1 MSAKKCSGFCP
12 PSTPPPPAFSASGHF
27 AHILLVLWPS
37 ERMGVYEGAKIIFK
51 EMRIILLF
59 ILCQIYLEDKYK
71 DQGGVEILT
80 PSE

>member
-1 MSAKKCSGFCP
+1 
-12 PSTPPPPAFSASGHF
+12 
-27 AHILLVLWPS
+27 
-37 ERMGVYEGAKIIFK
+37 MGVYEGAKIIFK